1 MRRAIW
7 PIHLILCFALIWQ
20 GAAGAVAAGRMS
32 GFDAAFGGALCRPGG
47 GDPRA
52 ADPQAILDQAL
63 CASHCGAVVA
73 AAPPAPPA
81 LPAPHVFTLA
91 RRAAAALSDAPGQR
105 HSLPPPARGPPLSS

>member
-7 PIHLILCFALIWQ
+7 PIHLLLCFALIWQ

-63 CASHCGAVVA
+63 CAAHCGAVAA
-73 AAPPAPPA
+73 AAPPASPA
-81 LPAPHVFTLA
+81 LPVPLVFTLA
-91 RRAAAALSDAPGQR
+91 RRDAVALPDAPSQR
-105 HSLPPPARGPPLSS
+105 HFLPPPARGPPLSS

>member
-7 PIHLILCFALIWQ
+7 PIHLLLCVALIWQ

-32 GFDAAFGGALCRPGG
+32 GFHAAFGGALCRPGG

-52 ADPQAILDQAL
+52 ADPQAIFDQAL
-63 CASHCGAVVA
+63 CAAHCGAA

-81 LPAPHVFTLA
+81 LPAPLVFTLA
-91 RRAAAALSDAPGQR
+91 RRDAAALSDAPGER
-105 HSLPPPARGPPLSS
+105 RSLPPPARGPPLSS